1 MQDSIRR
8 CVDLGMRIEAEEKRN
23 QSELEQIF
31 TAKHRG
37 IRQMKQSKSIA
48 NKYYKSMSNG
58 LVNDSILYD
67 RKK

>member
-8 CVDLGMRIEAEEKRN
+8 CVDLGMRIEAEENRN
-23 QSELEQIF
+23 KSEMEQVF
-31 TAKHRG
+31 AARYRG

-58 LVNDSILYD
+58 MINDSILYD